1 MGHHT
6 TPTTIMPTWPAQL
19 LTGFEA
25 LLQWGGKEGGATCP
39 PNCSRALCG
48 PMPGP
53 PPLLPTHLSTDQVH
67 QLLVADLAPL
77 IALGQGHQHVQL
89 GWIQG

>member
-6 TPTTIMPTWPAQL
+6 TPTTSVPTWSAQL
-19 LTGFEA
+19 LTGFAA
-25 LLQWGGKEGGATCP
+25 LLQWEVRKEGLPAHPT
-39 PNCSRALCG
+39 RQALCG
-48 PMPGP
+48 PRPGP